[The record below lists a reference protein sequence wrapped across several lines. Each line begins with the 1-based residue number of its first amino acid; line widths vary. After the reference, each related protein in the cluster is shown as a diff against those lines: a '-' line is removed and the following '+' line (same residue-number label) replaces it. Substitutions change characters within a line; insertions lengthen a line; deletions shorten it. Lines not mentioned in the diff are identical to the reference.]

1 MTARPGGDGN
11 TARRF
16 PHRRPHRRPP
26 STVSQ
31 TPAASAE
38 APDRAVTDSPPLE
51 RASQTLPC
59 SSRAAHLPDLIS
71 FDPVAFSSP
80 PAREDP
86 KPAFPARAKQPS
98 EKTAANTDKPARVG
112 RFNATPRPPP
122 AAIVAR
128 AEPGHLCAREAKC
141 AYQAMTK
148 EPTSCTTQ
156 DKENLGQQ
164 LTHAGD
170 DLTCHRSSR
179 TSLSRLRRSGNENV
193 DERHVSHA
201 AASRCA
207 AWRV

>member
-86 KPAFPARAKQPS
+86 KPAFPARAKQTS
-98 EKTAANTDKPARVG
+98 EKRRLTRTSQLEWADSMQHHTCRHRGPRRAWAPART
-112 RFNATPRPPP
+112 RSKM
-122 AAIVAR
+122 
-128 AEPGHLCAREAKC
+128 HLGI
-141 AYQAMTK
+141 TK
-148 EPTSCTTQ
+148 EKTSCTTHCRARQ
-156 DKENLGQQ
+156 RKPG
-164 LTHAGD
+164 TAAHA
-170 DLTCHRSSR
+170 CR
-179 TSLSRLRRSGNENV
+179 
-193 DERHVSHA
+193 
-201 AASRCA
+201 
-207 AWRV
+207 

>member
-16 PHRRPHRRPP
+16 PHRSPHRRPP

-86 KPAFPARAKQPS
+86 TRAFPARAKQSS
-98 EKTAANTDKPARVG
+98 EKTAANTDKPASSSEVG
-112 RFNATPRPPP
+112 RFNATPRLPPSWP
-122 AAIVAR
+122 A
-128 AEPGHLCAREAKC
+128 PSLGTCARMRLSAHHKRKDTMHNASSPKTNKTWDSSERM
-141 AYQAMTK
+141 QV
-148 EPTSCTTQ
+148 TT
-156 DKENLGQQ
+156 
-164 LTHAGD
+164 
-170 DLTCHRSSR
+170 
-179 TSLSRLRRSGNENV
+179 
-193 DERHVSHA
+193 
-201 AASRCA
+201 
-207 AWRV
+207 